1 MTPNI
6 LIVDDEP
13 FMLRLIEASLKKGN
27 FSLTSCR
34 SGEQALALAIQQ
46 PPQLIILD
54 LMMPGMDGLATLR
67 RMKDVE
73 TLRAVPV
80 IMLTAKGHQLAQ
92 FEAAQTGAEVF
103 LTKPFSPR
111 QLLEEAKRL
120 IAAQP
125 ATP

>member
-13 FMLRLIEASLKKGN
+13 FMLRLIETSLKKGG
-27 FSLTSCR
+27 FAVTPCR
-34 SGEQALALAIQQ
+34 SGEQALALAAQQ

-67 RMKDVE
+67 RMKEVAALQD
-73 TLRAVPV
+73 VPV

-120 IAAQP
+120 IAVHT